1 MSNVWHPRL
10 SAPSN
15 TDPNFINRNYGGY
28 NGCIPIQGNG
38 CVMPNCTGYA
48 WGRWLE
54 TAGSCNLSTS
64 NAANW
69 FGNTG
74 DGYARGSVP
83 ALGACICFSTAG
95 GQPGHVAI
103 VEEIIDND
111 TIVTSDS
118 NYGAEYFVTR
128 TRRRAWGWNWWSGG
142 NLYFQGFIYNPA
154 GWSVVNS
161 TSEFS
166 WTTMELPSESVI
178 ATWDSIPVRIWSF
191 SLTLFP
197 TFISSQTPILV
208 DFWSLASP
216 SLSITLPEVP
226 LAAKAT
232 DETAR
237 SRTMEALIFPEKDI
251 LPHLQDVNLI
261 QIYLNNVL
269 LRTIIVSLV

>member
-1 MSNVWHPRL
+1 MSNVWYPRL
-10 SAPSN
+10 SAPAN

-54 TAGSCNLSTS
+54 TAGSCTLSTS

-103 VEEIIDND
+103 VEQIIDDD

-118 NYGAEYFVTR
+118 NYGAEYFVLR
-128 TRRRAWGWNWWSGG
+128 TRRRAWGWNWWNGG
-142 NLYFQGFIYNPA
+142 VLYFQGFIYNPA
-154 GWSVVNS
+154 GGNADDPG
-161 TSEFS
+161 EGG
-166 WTTMELPSESVI
+166 EPIE
-178 ATWDSIPVRIWSF
+178 PVKPVKRLLMFAAMLRKKRKEQGNGIRSKIWHSG
-191 SLTLFP
+191 
-197 TFISSQTPILV
+197 
-208 DFWSLASP
+208 
-216 SLSITLPEVP
+216 
-226 LAAKAT
+226 
-232 DETAR
+232 
-237 SRTMEALIFPEKDI
+237 
-251 LPHLQDVNLI
+251 
-261 QIYLNNVL
+261 L
-269 LRTIIVSLV
+269 L